1 MSKKLSVLQ
10 KIYQLLIIVLA
21 IISVSLTLLDLTD
34 IIDLTRMPFSII
46 DGIIW
51 LIFVLDYAVGL
62 FSAHSKRAYVRTHV
76 MDLLAIMPVNLFN
89 LFRFARIFRI
99 LRLLRI
105 FRMAGIIGKL
115 QEKLKGF
122 LRTNGFMYLL
132 YASITILITISAIY
146 STVEGIS
153 LGNAFWWAIT
163 TATTVGYGD
172 IAPHTALGKVL
183 AVILMLVGVGFVG
196 MLTSTLTAYF
206 TNKTAD
212 KDTLTDQEV
221 LAEFAKLHRENE
233 ALQKQLTTLTKTIQT
248 AQKN

>member
-1 MSKKLSVLQ
+1 MSKKLTVLR
-10 KIYQLLIIVLA
+10 KTYQLIIIVLA
-21 IISVSLTLLDLTD
+21 IISISLTLLDLTN
-34 IIDLTRMPFSII
+34 IIDLTSMPFSLV

-51 LIFVLDYAVGL
+51 LIFVLDYTVSFFTAT
-62 FSAHSKRAYVRTHV
+62 SKRAYVRTHI
-76 MDLLAIMPVNLFN
+76 MDLLAIMPVNIFN

-105 FRMAGIIGKL
+105 FRMAGVIGKL

-132 YASITILITISAIY
+132 YASIAILITISAIY

-212 KDTLTDQEV
+212 KDTLTDQEILV
-221 LAEFAKLHRENE
+221 EFAKLHQENKALRE
-233 ALQKQLTTLTKTIQT
+233 QLTTLTKAI
-248 AQKN
+248 KISHED

>member
-1 MSKKLSVLQ
+1 
-10 KIYQLLIIVLA
+10 
-21 IISVSLTLLDLTD
+21 
-34 IIDLTRMPFSII
+34 
-46 DGIIW
+46 
-51 LIFVLDYAVGL
+51 
-62 FSAHSKRAYVRTHV
+62 
-76 MDLLAIMPVNLFN
+76 
-89 LFRFARIFRI
+89 
-99 LRLLRI
+99 
-105 FRMAGIIGKL
+105 MAGIIGKL